1 MGRIL
6 VIVHQATSDPGLV
19 GQVLQQ
25 MGYRLDIRCLA
36 IGHELPAAIAAY
48 DGTIVF
54 GGPMSANDELPF
66 LQDEMGWIETA
77 LAANQPYLGICL
89 GAQLLAR
96 VLGQR
101 VSPHPAGLREIGYFP
116 LHPTPQGQR
125 LFHQPMM
132 VYQWHREGFD
142 IPPEA
147 DLLATGETFTN
158 QAFQYG
164 DYAFGLQF
172 HPEITTAMIETW
184 TTKAVDQ
191 LDLPGAQA
199 KGLHFDRHH
208 LYSQQVERWLRL
220 FLHQWLRRD
229 SELELSA

>member
-25 MGYRLDIRCLA
+25 MGYRLDIRCPA
-36 IGHELPAAIAAY
+36 IGHELPTAIAAY

-66 LQDEMGWIETA
+66 LRDEMGWIEATLTA
-77 LAANQPYLGICL
+77 NLPYLGICL

-101 VSPHPAGLREIGYFP
+101 VISHPAGLREIGYFP
-116 LHPTPQGQR
+116 LHPTPQGQW
-125 LFHQPMM
+125 LFRQPMM
-132 VYQWHREGFD
+132 VYQWHQEGFD

-147 DLLATGETFTN
+147 HLLAAGETFTN

-164 DYAFGLQF
+164 DCAFGLQF
-172 HPEITTAMIETW
+172 HPEITIAMIETW
-184 TTKAVDQ
+184 TTKAADQ
-191 LDLPGAQA
+191 LSLPGAQA
-199 KGLHFDRHH
+199 KSLHFERHQR
-208 LYSQQVERWLRL
+208 YGQQVERWLRR
-220 FLHQWLRRD
+220 FLRQWLSID